1 MIDRYLVGI
10 HILYCV
16 LLFRLVICMSGYLEM
31 LGKTKSYYTLDQLR
45 AFVVVAHTGSYT
57 EAARVL
63 RKDRT
68 TLREH
73 IDNLEIDFNLTLL
86 SKEGKRITLTEHGEV
101 ILRGARALLLGAD
114 TLNNLASSLADKEV
128 RHVNIMLDKHFPDEI
143 VTTIEQDIAETFPN
157 LTIHWS
163 HSTNDQSI
171 ASLSKGEV
179 DIAVIQRFSSHTGFH
194 PPAGLS
200 MCFLGNLKG
209 TIFTRKHSLLQDLD
223 AVSIPDL
230 TFEDRL
236 IYDGDVENTQVI
248 TGGLST
254 NFQVFSS
261 KALLLSCLKVKGWT
275 YLPYVAVTPDLL
287 EYISPLKCDFV
298 NDSWF
303 TSHVL
308 LHRPATKSSVTVY
321 IAEKI
326 KHYYK
331 QYANKSVAES
341 LNRMAS

>member
-1 MIDRYLVGI
+1 MT
-10 HILYCV
+10 
-16 LLFRLVICMSGYLEM
+16 GYLEM

-73 IDNLEIDFNLTLL
+73 IENLEIDFNLTLL

-101 ILRGARALLLGAD
+101 ILRGARSLLLGAD
-114 TLNNLASSLADKEV
+114 TLNNLANSLSEKEV
-128 RHVNIMLDKHFPDEI
+128 KHINVMLDKHFPDEI
-143 VTTIEQDIAETFPN
+143 VTIIEQDISETFPN
-157 LTIHWS
+157 LTIHWA
-163 HSTNDQSI
+163 HSTNQGSI
-171 ASLSKGEV
+171 ATLSKGDA
-179 DIAVIQRFSSHTGFH
+179 DIAVIQHLSSHSGFH

-200 MCFLGNLKG
+200 VCFLGNLKG
-209 TIFTRKHSLLQDLD
+209 TIFARNSSPLQELDL
-223 AVSIPDL
+223 VSMADL
-230 TFEDRL
+230 TYEDRL
-236 IYDGDVENTQVI
+236 IYDGDIEDTKVI
-248 TGGLST
+248 TGGLPT

-261 KALLLSCLKVKGWT
+261 KGLLLSCLKVKGWT
-275 YLPYVAVTPDLL
+275 YLPYVAVTSDLL
-287 EYISPLKCDFV
+287 AHISPLKCDFI

-308 LHRPATKSSVTVY
+308 LHRPATKSSATTY

-326 KHYYK
+326 KRHYK
-331 QYANKSVAES
+331 QYAEKSVAES
-341 LNRMAS
+341 FNKKAS